1 MKHQNIAIAVPL
13 DDDLVEPLHR
23 WGKEFDWS
31 HVNEVH
37 LIHVVK
43 KNMTPLEFGM
53 MELPDENA
61 YKEMVPVLKNFLKDE
76 SKKIIPQSYAGEI
89 YFHLASDFTPEEE
102 ILEILKKIDSTLLV
116 VATHDRHGLSAL
128 FHSSFSE
135 HMIHNAPCD
144 VFVVRP
150 DADTTQPASGP
161 A

>member
-13 DDDLVEPLHR
+13 EDELVEPIHR
-23 WGKEFDWS
+23 WGDGFNWS
-31 HVNEVH
+31 YVDEVH
-37 LIHVVK
+37 FIHVVK

-61 YKEMVPVLKNFLKDE
+61 YREMIPVLTNFLKDE
-76 SKKIIPQSYAGEI
+76 SKKILPSNYKGKVF
-89 YFHLASDFTPEEE
+89 FHLASDFTPEEE
-102 ILEILKKIDSTLLV
+102 ILGILKKIGSTLLV

-150 DADTTQPASGP
+150 DPDFTQSASGS